1 MKLHKKIFIVALFA
15 IAMAYLESAV
25 VVYLRELYYPNGFTF
40 PLKLIPGKILIIE
53 LGREFAT
60 IIMLLTVA
68 MMAGKVFI
76 EKVSYF
82 LFSFGVWDI
91 FYYLWLKLL
100 IDWPDSFL
108 TDDLLFLI
116 PVPWISPVLAPVL
129 VSIVFISFSLLALK
143 KIESGFRIKFDKIN
157 FVLVLFGVVFI
168 ITSFAWNFEK
178 RLNSVSPVDFN
189 WMIFICG
196 LVFMSVGLFRFSDTE
211 NNNKS
216 ISRKDAETQS

>member
-1 MKLHKKIFIVALFA
+1 MSLRTKLLILAIYA

-25 VVYLRELYYPNGFTF
+25 VVYLRELYYPDGFTF
-40 PLKLIPGKILIIE
+40 PLKLIPDKILLIE

-68 MMAGKVFI
+68 MIAGKVFA

-91 FYYLWLKLL
+91 FYYLWLKVF
-100 IDWPDSFL
+100 INWPDSLF

-129 VSIVFISFSLLALK
+129 VSIVFISFSIFALM
-143 KIESGFRIKFDKIN
+143 KIELGFRIKFDNIN
-157 FVLVLFGVVFI
+157 LVFI
-168 ITSFAWNFEK
+168 LLGVALILISFIWNFEK
-178 RLNSVSPVDFN
+178 RLNSVSPVEFM
-189 WMIFICG
+189 WIVFLCG
-196 LVFMSVGLFRFSDTE
+196 LAFLSIGLFRFGVKR
-211 NNNKS
+211 NNEKS

>member
-189 WMIFICG
+189 WMIFIFG
-196 LVFMSVGLFRFSDTE
+196 LVLMSIGLFRFSDTE